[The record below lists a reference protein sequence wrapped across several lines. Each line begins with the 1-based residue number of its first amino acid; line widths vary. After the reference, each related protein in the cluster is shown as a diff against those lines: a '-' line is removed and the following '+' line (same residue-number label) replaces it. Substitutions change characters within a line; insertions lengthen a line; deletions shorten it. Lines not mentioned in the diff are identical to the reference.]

1 MGIASAL
8 ASGKSFQDDREH
20 ASVSWNDV
28 FGHVST
34 DRHEA
39 YKQPPVRGG
48 SWGRSV
54 LGHGGSQ
61 DIAQKRLLQALRSM
75 APGGWSD
82 DRWEQ
87 GSGRHFTGVAYM
99 AIHRICTQ
107 WQRAE
112 FQVFKKDP
120 KHQDGK
126 RPITKDDPPEGDRM
140 VRPYH
145 LVRVLE
151 RPNKQDSFGKY
162 MYRLGQQKYLTGTS
176 LTWMVPSKLDA
187 PMELYSIPTA
197 IAIPQPAVNPDF
209 PDGYY
214 RIQPVYP
221 YGPFS
226 SYPSPSSA
234 VGAAVPAQWMMRF
247 QFPHPLLRYDGFSP
261 LTALRQN
268 IDTFEMID
276 RSRHYKMR
284 RSFNPN
290 LVLDFSEMEGA
301 QPFPEAELERMRAEI
316 ESAHQG
322 PENNG
327 NLFVPPPG
335 AKLTEMGA
343 TPREMDYQ
351 SGWTQQLEFILAA
364 LGITKPAAGMVD
376 TTAYA
381 QLFAALKQLYWLT
394 LEPDM
399 EDVGSEFTHH
409 LAPFYGDDLIVEV
422 RCKRIDDQEQ
432 MLGLLNVAI
441 QAKAITKNQVL
452 RKLDFPMTKEPWGD
466 EIAGFEAPPEQ
477 PGMPGMPGM
486 EGGMP
491 GQGGLQEGL
500 EQNKQEIAGQLGEVP
515 EENPLDQTAP
525 TPGPLNQG
533 SLGPRMKSLQQKP
546 RPKVK
551 SFYDSMMKAMGNGNG
566 DH

>member
-1 MGIASAL
+1 MGVASSL
-8 ASGKSFQDDREH
+8 ASG
-20 ASVSWNDV
+20 NIT
-28 FGHVST
+28 T
-34 DRHEA
+34 DRLQGRASWQEIFGDVSRDRQEA
-39 YKQPPVRGG
+39 YRQSPVRGG
-48 SWGRSV
+48 SWGRGV
-54 LGHGGSQ
+54 LGGTGASQ
-61 DIAQKRLLQALRSM
+61 DNAQKRLLQALRSM

-99 AIHRICTQ
+99 AVHRICTQ

-120 KHQDGK
+120 HHQDGK
-126 RPITKDDPPEGDRM
+126 RPVTPEDPPEGDRV

-162 MYRLGQQKYLTGTS
+162 LYRLGQNKYLTGTA
-176 LTWMVPSKLDA
+176 LTWMVPSKVKA
-187 PMELYSIPTA
+187 PMELYCIPTA
-197 IAIPQPAVNPDF
+197 IAIPQPAVNPDY

-226 SYPSPSSA
+226 SYPSPTSA
-234 VGAAVPAQWMMRF
+234 VGAAVPAEWMMRM

-301 QPFPEAELERMRAEI
+301 QPFPEPELERIRAEI
-316 ESAHQG
+316 EAAHQG

-327 NLFVPPPG
+327 NLFVTPPG
-335 AKLTEMGA
+335 SKLTEMGMS
-343 TPREMDYQ
+343 PREMDYQ
-351 SGWTQQLEFILAA
+351 AGWTQQLEFILAA

-381 QLFAALKQLYWLT
+381 QLYAALKQLYWLT

-399 EDVGSEFTHH
+399 EDLGSELTHH

-432 MLGLLNVAI
+432 KLARLGVAI
-441 QAKAITKNQVL
+441 QAKSVTKNQVNREL
-452 RKLDFPMTKEPWGD
+452 ELPITEEEWGE
-466 EIAGFEAPPEQ
+466 EIAGYEAPPEQ
-477 PGMPGMPGM
+477 PGMEQGV
-486 EGGMP
+486 P
-491 GQGGLQEGL
+491 GQEQSQPGGLQDAL
-500 EQNKQEIAGQLGEVP
+500 AHNKQSIAEQLGESP
-515 EENPLDQTAP
+515 EGNPVEQEAP

-533 SLGPRMKSLQQKP
+533 SLGPRMKILRRAGLRSHKNEHL
-546 RPKVK
+546 
-551 SFYDSMMKAMGNGNG
+551 NGKG
-566 DH
+566 R